1 MSTPALSSCRHTSH
15 ADTLPLMSTH
25 TPSPHGRHTLP
36 LLSLCRHTLSS
47 SCLPLLLSSSC
58 PPPHA
63 DTPSSCLPLLSSYR
77 HTPNPSPPPLSP
89 HTDTPSLSPHVDTAS
104 LSTCRHVDTPLLS
117 WPPHLIPAHPH
128 VDTPS
133 SYRHTPL
140 LMPSCRH
147 TPCRHTLIPTHPL
160 SSLLLMSTQPHTD
173 TPSPPPYAD
182 TPLPSCPPHI
192 DTALCRHA
200 PLPLLISTRP
210 YADTPSVL
218 CALPAA
224 CCISLSHCTL
234 PLRAVLLVR
243 VSSCS
248 FVRPVQMCKDHPV
261 TLSTH
266 TPSNSCDVHHMTL
279 VTTQRQ
285 AACPCS
291 RSTHYLT

>member
-63 DTPSSCLPLLSSYR
+63 DTPSSLSSYR

-104 LSTCRHVDTPLLS
+104 LSTCRHAPPLMAPS
-117 WPPHLIPAHPH
+117 PH
-128 VDTPS
+128 TG
-133 SYRHTPL
+133 T
-140 LMPSCRH
+140 PSCRH
-147 TPCRHTLIPTHPL
+147 TLLIPTHPSPHALL
-160 SSLLLMSTQPHTD
+160 STHPMPAHTHTD
-173 TPSPPPYAD
+173 TPSLLPPPYVD
-182 TPLPSCPPHI
+182 TASYRHALPLCLPLMPTPHAYPSCPPHI